1 MDGGKVN
8 RMTGELRRTTYRV
21 AGDYEISIAEVGT
34 GPAVVF
40 LHGSGPG
47 ASGASNFRLNIDAFV
62 DAGYRVLLPDMIGY
76 GASSKPEGIDY
87 TLDLFTGTVRDALM
101 QAGVSQAAMVGN
113 SLGGGVAMQMAFDHP
128 GYVTKLVMMAPGCVE
143 ELPVYFAMP
152 GIAKMKSSFGS
163 PDFSVEDQRALIANL
178 VYDPAMISDQLVA
191 ERYAVARTQSKDV
204 LARMRTPNLAPR
216 LDELTMP
223 ILGFWGLQDE
233 FCPSSGAQRFLDAC
247 PDARFMTFNKV
258 GHWVQVER
266 AAEFNRYA
274 TAFLGG

>member
-1 MDGGKVN
+1 MSSE
-8 RMTGELRRTTYRV
+8 MRRTIYNV
-21 AGDYEISIAEVGT
+21 AGDYEISIAEIGA

-62 DAGYRVLLPDMIGY
+62 AAGYRVLLPDLIGY
-76 GASSKPEGIDY
+76 GASSKPSGIDY
-87 TLDLFTGTVRDALM
+87 TLQLFTDTVYEALK
-101 QAGVSQAAMVGN
+101 AASVDSAVLVGN
-113 SLGGGVAMQMAFDHP
+113 SLGGGIAMQMAFDHP
-128 GYVTKLVMMAPGCVE
+128 GFVTRLVMMAPGCVE

-152 GIAKMKSSFGS
+152 GIAKMMGDFTS
-163 PDFSVEDQRALIANL
+163 PDFTEADQRRLISNL
-178 VYDPAMISDQLVA
+178 VYDPSVISDVLVS

-204 LARMRTPNLAPR
+204 LARMKTPNLAPR
-216 LDELTMP
+216 LGELTMP
-223 ILGFWGLQDE
+223 ILGFWGLQDD
-233 FCPSSGAQRFLDAC
+233 FCPASGAQRFLDAC

-274 TAFLGG
+274 IAFLHG